1 MDKINKKTE
10 VELISGKD
18 KKIRFKDFQAQPIEE
33 EAGYQY
39 LSGFFQRLHV

>member
-1 MDKINKKTE
+1 MDKINKKI
-10 VELISGKD
+10 ISGKD

-33 EAGYQY
+33 KAGYQY